1 MKKTKRNLILA
12 GLAIAMLLCIA
23 FSAFPA
29 YRSATT
35 AYAVNNDNAFD
46 NTELLDDF
54 KDENGNFIADFNY
67 SDYPFKHLDTENK
80 FFVMNFMEYCYSYKT
95 NLQDHYGLYLYVYN
109 PNGYELIEDSEAN
122 KVQMAVSWRTETQD
136 GQTVTVADD
145 YEKFG
150 LKYCSKS
157 VYKEEEGALYK
168 FRIIDHVSEHDRGRY
183 VYLYGLYVGLRS
195 FGRGEHTRMQSDRVG
210 NSAFESGKHSVPRR
224 RQQFR

>member
-157 VYKEEEGALYK
+157 VYKEEEGALYM
-168 FRIIDHVSEHDRGRY
+168 
-183 VYLYGLYVGLRS
+183 
-195 FGRGEHTRMQSDRVG
+195 TAT
-210 NSAFESGKHSVPRR
+210 AFLPV
-224 RQQFR
+224 